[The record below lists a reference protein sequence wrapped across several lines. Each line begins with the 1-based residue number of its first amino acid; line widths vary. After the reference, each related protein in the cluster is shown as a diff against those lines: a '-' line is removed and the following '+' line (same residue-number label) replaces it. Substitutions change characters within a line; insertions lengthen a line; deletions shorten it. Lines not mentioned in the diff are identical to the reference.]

1 MLLPASEL
9 TLRNT
14 WSAAGM
20 RATASNTF
28 VGEEVFV
35 PEHRVISTTALAEGH
50 DPDASGAEGLYLS
63 PFNPVGVPAL
73 LAPMLGICRAAL
85 AWTTEQAWHKGVAH
99 TTYSRQAD
107 AVNVQVQIA
116 QAALKIETAR
126 LHTYRGVAEVD
137 SAASRDSHLE
147 YGARAVI
154 RAEAGYVAQQLVDA
168 MTILLNVHGAGSM
181 ADGHSLQRW
190 WRDVNTAAR
199 HAGLNSAVGYE
210 ILGKTLLGVPE
221 QIATRV

>member
-1 MLLPASEL
+1 MLLLPASEL
-9 TLRNT
+9 TVRDT
-14 WSAAGM
+14 WFAAGV

-35 PEHRVISTTALAEGH
+35 PEHRVIPTTAPAEGH

-85 AWTTEQAWHKGVAH
+85 AWTTEQACHKGVTH
-99 TTYSRQAD
+99 TMYSRQAD

-126 LHTYRGVAEVD
+126 LHV
-137 SAASRDSHLE
+137 
-147 YGARAVI
+147 
-154 RAEAGYVAQQLVDA
+154 
-168 MTILLNVHGAGSM
+168 
-181 ADGHSLQRW
+181 
-190 WRDVNTAAR
+190 
-199 HAGLNSAVGYE
+199 
-210 ILGKTLLGVPE
+210 
-221 QIATRV
+221 